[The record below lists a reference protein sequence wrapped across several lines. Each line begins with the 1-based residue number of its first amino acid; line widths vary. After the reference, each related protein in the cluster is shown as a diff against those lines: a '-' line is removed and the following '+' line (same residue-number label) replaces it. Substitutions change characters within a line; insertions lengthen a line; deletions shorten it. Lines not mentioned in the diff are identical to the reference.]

1 MPNSEKKNFTGMKV
15 LIVDDTPANIDILG
29 HFLKQ
34 SGLDISIAL
43 NGEIA
48 QKIISNN
55 KPDLILLDVMMPGVD
70 GYQLCEILK
79 ANDQTKN
86 IPIIFITAR
95 FETKDIVKG
104 FEVGGVDY
112 IVKPF
117 QEIEVL
123 ARIRSQLSIVKLVRE
138 LERSNRD
145 LKEFTSI
152 ASHDL
157 KEPLRKVINFG
168 EFLKNKITNV
178 DEEGHHY
185 IDKIQDA
192 SIRMNTLIDD
202 LLIFSSVSTKEKT
215 FERYD
220 LTKIAQ
226 DSLINLENRI
236 EKTQGKVNIDNL
248 PSIEVDPNQIR
259 QLFQNL
265 IGNSLKYH
273 REGTPPAVNI
283 CSKSCENEKVEI
295 LIEDNGIGFDE
306 KYTDKIFK
314 PLERLHGRNAYEG
327 NGIGLAICKKIV
339 DRHHGTFS
347 VKSAEGKGSTFI
359 ITLPEKQNRY

>member
-1 MPNSEKKNFTGMKV
+1 MSYPEKQKFAGMKV

-34 SGLDISIAL
+34 SELDISIAL

-48 QKIISNN
+48 QELISNN

-95 FETKDIVKG
+95 SEIENVVKG

-112 IVKPF
+112 IVKPL
-117 QEIEVL
+117 QELEVL
-123 ARIRSQLSIVKLVRE
+123 VRVKSQLSIVKLIRE
-138 LERSNRD
+138 LKRSNRD
-145 LKEFTSI
+145 LKEFTFI

-168 EFLKNKITNV
+168 DFLKEKITNV
-178 DEEGHHY
+178 DEEGHRY
-185 IDKIQDA
+185 IAKIQDA
-192 SIRMNTLIDD
+192 SIRMNALIDD
-202 LLIFSSVSTKEKT
+202 LLIYSSVSTKEES

-236 EKTQGKVNIDNL
+236 EITQGKVNIGNL
-248 PSIEVDPNQIR
+248 PSIEVDPSQIS

-273 REGTPPAVNI
+273 REGTPPVVNI
-283 CSKSCENEKVEI
+283 SSKSSKNEKVEI
-295 LIEDNGIGFDE
+295 IIEDNGIGFDE
-306 KYTDKIFK
+306 KYTDKIFQ
-314 PLERLHGRNAYEG
+314 PLERLHGRSAYEG
-327 NGIGLAICKKIV
+327 SGIGLAICKKIV
-339 DRHHGTFS
+339 DRHHGTIS

-359 ITLPEKQNRY
+359 ITFPEKQTRY

>member
-1 MPNSEKKNFTGMKV
+1 MPYSEKENFAGMKI

-29 HFLKQ
+29 HFLRQ
-34 SGLDISIAL
+34 SGLEISIAPD
-43 NGEIA
+43 GEIA

-95 FETKDIVKG
+95 SEIENVVKG

-112 IVKPF
+112 IVKPL
-117 QEIEVL
+117 QELEVL
-123 ARIRSQLSIVKLVRE
+123 VRVKSQLSIVKLIRE
-138 LERSNRD
+138 LKRSNRD

-157 KEPLRKVINFG
+157 KEPLRKIIYFG
-168 EFLKNKITNV
+168 EFLKEKITNV
-178 DEEGHHY
+178 NEEGHRF

-192 SIRMNTLIDD
+192 SNRMNTLIDD
-202 LLIFSSVSTKEKT
+202 LLIFSSVSTKEKN
-215 FERYD
+215 FERHD
-220 LTKIAQ
+220 LTEIAQ
-226 DSLINLENRI
+226 DSLVNLENRI
-236 EKTQGKVNIDNL
+236 EITQGKVNISKL
-248 PSIEVDPNQIR
+248 PSIEVDPSQLG

-273 REGTPPAVNI
+273 REGTPPVVNI
-283 CSKSCENEKVEI
+283 CCKSSENEKVEI
-295 LIEDNGIGFDE
+295 VIEDNGIGFNE
-306 KYTDKIFK
+306 KYTDKIFQ
-314 PLERLHGRNAYEG
+314 PLERLHGRSAYEG
-327 NGIGLAICKKIV
+327 SGIGLAICKKIV
-339 DRHHGTFS
+339 DRHHGTIS
-347 VKSAEGKGSTFI
+347 VKSTEGMGSTFI
-359 ITLPEKQNRY
+359 ITLPENQTGS

>member
-1 MPNSEKKNFTGMKV
+1 MPYSEKENFAGMKV
-15 LIVDDTPANIDILG
+15 LIVDDTPANIDVLG

-43 NGEIA
+43 DGEIA
-48 QKIISNN
+48 QKIISND
-55 KPDLILLDVMMPGVD
+55 KPDLILLDVIMPGVD

-86 IPIIFITAR
+86 IPIIFITAQ

-104 FEVGGVDY
+104 FEVGGADY

-117 QEIEVL
+117 QELEVL
-123 ARIRSQLSIVKLVRE
+123 VRIKSQLSIVKLVRE

-157 KEPLRKVINFG
+157 KEPLRKIISFG
-168 EFLKNKITNV
+168 EFLKEKITNV
-178 DEEGHHY
+178 DEEGHRY

-192 SIRMNTLIDD
+192 SIRMNALIDD
-202 LLIFSSVSTKEKT
+202 LLIFSSVSTKKKS

-236 EKTQGKVNIDNL
+236 KTTQGKVNIGKL
-248 PSIEVDPNQIR
+248 PSIEVDPSQTS

-273 REGTPPAVNI
+273 REGTPPAINI
-283 CSKSCENEKVEI
+283 FSKSCENEKVEI
-295 LIEDNGIGFDE
+295 LIEDNGIGFNE
-306 KYTDKIFK
+306 KYIDKIFQ
-314 PLERLHGRNAYEG
+314 PLERLHGRSAYEG
-327 NGIGLAICKKIV
+327 SGIGLAICKKIV
-339 DRHHGTFS
+339 DRHHGTIS
-347 VKSAEGKGSTFI
+347 AKSAEGKGSTFI
-359 ITLPEKQNRY
+359 ITLPEKQTKY